1 MAFRAYSLPTQA
13 PFPTL
18 QWHSKPCKS
27 QAVCCRW
34 LGNQHPGLCRL
45 QGSTAD
51 PRAGLHTYKLTVT
64 TGTARNA
71 GTEADVWVDIHG
83 AQAESGPR
91 QLASSSPTAFSRG
104 SSDTFEMPLLPLG
117 PLRELRIWHTGQQPE
132 DAWWLELVVIE
143 HVPSGQR

>member
-1 MAFRAYSLPTQA
+1 MSYSLPVQV
-13 PFPTL
+13 PL
-18 QWHSKPCKS
+18 QPVSTTASH
-27 QAVCCRW
+27 ATRHMVFCRW
-34 LGNQHPGLCRL
+34 LGNQHPGMCRL
-45 QGSTAD
+45 QGSTLD

-104 SSDTFEMPLLPLG
+104 SSDTFEMPLQPLG
-117 PLRELRIWHTGQQPE
+117 PLRELRIWHTGQQPV
-132 DAWWLELVVIE
+132 DAWWLELVVIQ